1 VQGNLL
7 AMSAPNVSGETF
19 NVACGTRHS
28 LLAIA
33 DAIGDFLGFQPPR
46 NHVGARAGDV
56 RHTLADISKAAGLL
70 GYRPAVDFADGMR
83 RTCAYFVDRF
93 APKPGVRAGA
103 ATGGA
108 R

>member
-1 VQGNLL
+1 
-7 AMSAPNVSGETF
+7 MSAPNVSGETF
-19 NVACGTRHS
+19 NVACATRHS

-46 NHVGARAGDV
+46 NHVGGRAGDV
-56 RHTLADISKAAGLL
+56 RHTLADIGKAERML

-83 RTCAYFVDRF
+83 RTCAYFVERF
-93 APKPGVRAGA
+93 APKQGVTPGV